1 MRGAR
6 ARCVVIGLE
15 DRLLT
20 LRQCGELLKALRSL
34 YAALVAAVAGLQ
46 A

>member
-6 ARCVVIGLE
+6 ARCVVFGLE
-15 DRLLT
+15 GRLLT
-20 LRQCGELLKALRSL
+20 MRQCGELLKALRSL